1 MGGRG
6 GQGLPFLGSHPPA
19 SVLTTTHLAF
29 CLVLQAVTLSRASG
43 HPQPPAHSRLDTWI
57 QDDSGVAWGAGVRR
71 PPNSRPSFW
80 SRRGGGRR
88 ADTRDMAVP
97 GYLVSP
103 RHGAGELA
111 LPEAGQV
118 WEGQERWSPIQG
130 EARDQRLE
138 GRKGFETPTAT
149 EGAQRAGI
157 ARETRAWSI

>member
-1 MGGRG
+1 MVRG
-6 GQGLPFLGSHPPA
+6 SPFCVPTLLP
-19 SVLTTTHLAF
+19 VLTTTHLAF
-29 CLVLQAVTLSRASG
+29 CLVLQAVTLSGAPV

-57 QDDSGVAWGAGVRR
+57 QDDSGIAWGCGSKT
-71 PPNSRPSFW
+71 PPRNSRPSFW
-80 SRRGGGRR
+80 SQRGGGRR
-88 ADTRDMAVP
+88 ADTSDRVVT
-97 GYLVSP
+97 GHLVSP
-103 RHGAGELA
+103 RCGAGERA

-118 WEGQERWSPIQG
+118 WEGQGRWSPILG